1 MLSVVYMFT
10 VIVKVINMQAQM
22 AVSVEDVTFSL
33 SHMPVSGEEVTV
45 MLANLPVSGE
55 KGTAMLA
62 HMPVFGEEVTVML
75 ANLPVSGEEVTFT
88 LLLAMN
94 GHAGPSDQLSPT
106 WRRDCS
112 CPAA

>member
-1 MLSVVYMFT
+1 
-10 VIVKVINMQAQM
+10 
-22 AVSVEDVTFSL
+22 
-33 SHMPVSGEEVTV
+33 MPVSGEEVTV